1 MRAAATELFT
11 SLDRLRESREFFSGS
26 LSNHSGFDASATAAR
41 RCYIEASDQ
50 LLAVVTLFAAETDA
64 TALRSRIEDVI
75 WSGRLAQAAEQE
87 RVLNE
92 GGFAAKVPSVAML
105 VRIQNST
112 ALRHYFESNA
122 VLMGP
127 PELVD
132 YWDSVLTDPVY
143 LRVNTLIPD
152 VFSASA
158 TDPEPFNSDFHQE
171 WTEVTHQ
178 RAQLLEFVEP
188 HLIDELRSVLSPL
201 RSTKHA
207 QLRRIAIF
215 VAVLM
220 GISLSIA
227 FAFVQRM
234 NRLLRT
240 TLSELGEGVDSISQS
255 VNASTEAAQRLADGS
270 SREAAGLEQTSAAL
284 ATLTSVNQHNV
295 QSSQS
300 TVEHMN
306 QSTALV
312 SKSRETMQALSTT
325 MVQISDSSAETSR
338 IVKTMSEI
346 SFQTSILALNA
357 SIEAATAGAAG
368 TGFAVVADEVRQL
381 AKRASDATAE
391 TGRLVEQSHEAI
403 ATGRE
408 LTLEVDIVLKELDVN
423 ANGSAELMRGIQT
436 ASEQMLQNLQ
446 HINAGSKAM
455 EGVTQQNAAI
465 AHHNASTASSI
476 SEETHQLQ
484 STILELQE
492 TLLGSHANH

>member
-1 MRAAATELFT
+1 
-11 SLDRLRESREFFSGS
+11 
-26 LSNHSGFDASATAAR
+26 
-41 RCYIEASDQ
+41 
-50 LLAVVTLFAAETDA
+50 
-64 TALRSRIEDVI
+64 
-75 WSGRLAQAAEQE
+75 
-87 RVLNE
+87 
-92 GGFAAKVPSVAML
+92 
-105 VRIQNST
+105 
-112 ALRHYFESNA
+112 
-122 VLMGP
+122 
-127 PELVD
+127 
-132 YWDSVLTDPVY
+132 
-143 LRVNTLIPD
+143 
-152 VFSASA
+152 
-158 TDPEPFNSDFHQE
+158 
-171 WTEVTHQ
+171 
-178 RAQLLEFVEP
+178 
-188 HLIDELRSVLSPL
+188 
-201 RSTKHA
+201 
-207 QLRRIAIF
+207 
-215 VAVLM
+215 
-220 GISLSIA
+220 
-227 FAFVQRM
+227 
-234 NRLLRT
+234 
-240 TLSELGEGVDSISQS
+240 
-255 VNASTEAAQRLADGS
+255 
-270 SREAAGLEQTSAAL
+270 
-284 ATLTSVNQHNV
+284 
-295 QSSQS
+295 
-300 TVEHMN
+300 
-306 QSTALV
+306 
-312 SKSRETMQALSTT
+312 